1 MRAFLSK
8 AAQWAKNN
16 RFVAH
21 ALRYHPLYY
30 PAAAA
35 VFKSIAAA
43 DGADKKARIET
54 LLRRTLARAR
64 TTDYGRGKPL
74 DISAWPI
81 LEKDLIHSA
90 PQRFITASWP
100 RLPASTSGSSGF
112 PLKLVR
118 SVSNYGAEQAAH
130 DYLFLA
136 AGCIF
141 RTSRVAIL
149 RGDNIK
155 NPSDVTPPFWS
166 ARDKQTLVFSF
177 PHLTPSTSLLF
188 LKKLE
193 EFNPDILWVY
203 PTSGDALARYLLES
217 GKTLP
222 GVKVLFSSSEMLA
235 PNSWPRW
242 QQAFPQAIVLDYYS
256 QAERVCLSYQRTA
269 DTAWFV
275 PAYGYVELLPDAITL
290 ETPEN
295 LRSARVIATG
305 FWNPAMPLVRYETGD
320 RILYPRSYTD
330 ADLEAV
336 ALGDKPFT
344 RVLGRLSEYLITP
357 QGGQIQAINNI
368 PYEVEHL
375 ERVQFIQS
383 SPSSVEIRCA
393 VLPGFSALD
402 AEKLLVN
409 ARKKIPATIDVRIV
423 TDKPLE
429 KMTNGKTPF
438 VIRQC

>member
-1 MRAFLSK
+1 
-8 AAQWAKNN
+8 
-16 RFVAH
+16 
-21 ALRYHPLYY
+21 
-30 PAAAA
+30 
-35 VFKSIAAA
+35 
-43 DGADKKARIET
+43 
-54 LLRRTLARAR
+54 
-64 TTDYGRGKPL
+64 
-74 DISAWPI
+74 
-81 LEKDLIHSA
+81 
-90 PQRFITASWP
+90 
-100 RLPASTSGSSGF
+100 
-112 PLKLVR
+112 
-118 SVSNYGAEQAAH
+118 
-130 DYLFLA
+130 
-136 AGCIF
+136 
-141 RTSRVAIL
+141 
-149 RGDNIK
+149 
-155 NPSDVTPPFWS
+155 
-166 ARDKQTLVFSF
+166 
-177 PHLTPSTSLLF
+177 